1 MAVPREIRHRLD
13 FGGLIAMR
21 YDPRDM
27 THGNLWKQILI
38 FSLPLMASNLL
49 QVLFNMSDIAVV
61 GQFAGSHALG
71 SVGSTATLA
80 ALYSGFL
87 IGMGAGVNVLTAR
100 FIGARE
106 RENTRQTVHT
116 ASAVCLGL
124 GVILFALCFCLARPL
139 LTLLGTKEELIDG
152 AILYMRIYAFGLP
165 AMALYNFGS
174 AVLTASGDT
183 KRPLIFLSI
192 AGGLNI
198 CLNLFF
204 VIVCKM
210 AADGV
215 ALATILSQYTSAV
228 LVLRVLLRTQ
238 EDYRLELKNFVFSW
252 EKAQRIL
259 ALGIT
264 SGLQHAIF
272 AMANLFIQ
280 SAVNTFSAAV
290 VEGNSAAANADSLV
304 YEVMAAPY
312 TACSTFISQNYG
324 AHNKE
329 RIQKAYRVS
338 LVYSFGVGAVLGLA
352 LWALNRSTAAEEAAS
367 SAAADGTIPLCSFS
381 TADLSRIT
389 YTYNGQTLTLDHAD
403 GSWTLAEDSDYHLD
417 ESACN
422 TMVTALSSLHA
433 KRQLDAQAGE
443 DYGFDAPELT
453 VTVTAAGQTTTLT
466 LGSSNTVTGD
476 RYVQKDGDTALY
488 TVDASRTACFAYD
501 KAGLFGSFSPAG
513 FAASDVEQVAYTLA
527 SGEKVSLTAG
537 SELAEDGD
545 EADSA
550 SYETV
555 WRFAGDADT
564 DLDQDK
570 VQSMLSAL
578 SSYVSGQ
585 ITPADGADPA
595 ACGFDA
601 PLAVVQ
607 VTTADGTKTLT
618 YASGT
623 DGYYLMV
630 EGDDSIYAVDG
641 SIVQAVTQ
649 TADALT
655 AA

>member
-1 MAVPREIRHRLD
+1 MNAKRR
-13 FGGLIAMR
+13 
-21 YDPRDM
+21 
-27 THGNLWKQILI
+27 
-38 FSLPLMASNLL
+38 
-49 QVLFNMSDIAVV
+49 
-61 GQFAGSHALG
+61 
-71 SVGSTATLA
+71 TLA
-80 ALYSGFL
+80 
-87 IGMGAGVNVLTAR
+87 VL
-100 FIGARE
+100 
-106 RENTRQTVHT
+106 
-116 ASAVCLGL
+116 
-124 GVILFALCFCLARPL
+124 
-139 LTLLGTKEELIDG
+139 
-152 AILYMRIYAFGLP
+152 
-165 AMALYNFGS
+165 
-174 AVLTASGDT
+174 
-183 KRPLIFLSI
+183 
-192 AGGLNI
+192 
-198 CLNLFF
+198 
-204 VIVCKM
+204 
-210 AADGV
+210 
-215 ALATILSQYTSAV
+215 
-228 LVLRVLLRTQ
+228 
-238 EDYRLELKNFVFSW
+238 
-252 EKAQRIL
+252 
-259 ALGIT
+259 
-264 SGLQHAIF
+264 
-272 AMANLFIQ
+272 
-280 SAVNTFSAAV
+280 AAV
-290 VEGNSAAANADSLV
+290 
-304 YEVMAAPY
+304 
-312 TACSTFISQNYG
+312 I
-324 AHNKE
+324 
-329 RIQKAYRVS
+329 
-338 LVYSFGVGAVLGLA
+338 AVLGLA

-389 YTYNGQTLTLDHAD
+389 YTYNGQT
-403 GSWTLAEDSDYHLD
+403 
-417 ESACN
+417 
-422 TMVTALSSLHA
+422 
-433 KRQLDAQAGE
+433 
-443 DYGFDAPELT
+443 
-453 VTVTAAGQTTTLT
+453 TTLT
-466 LGSSNTVTGD
+466 FGSSNTVTGD

-527 SGEKVSLTAG
+527 SGEKISLTAG
-537 SELAEDGD
+537 SELAGDGD

-623 DGYYLMV
+623 DGDYLMV

>member
-1 MAVPREIRHRLD
+1 MNAKRR
-13 FGGLIAMR
+13 
-21 YDPRDM
+21 
-27 THGNLWKQILI
+27 
-38 FSLPLMASNLL
+38 
-49 QVLFNMSDIAVV
+49 
-61 GQFAGSHALG
+61 
-71 SVGSTATLA
+71 TLA
-80 ALYSGFL
+80 
-87 IGMGAGVNVLTAR
+87 VL
-100 FIGARE
+100 
-106 RENTRQTVHT
+106 
-116 ASAVCLGL
+116 
-124 GVILFALCFCLARPL
+124 
-139 LTLLGTKEELIDG
+139 
-152 AILYMRIYAFGLP
+152 
-165 AMALYNFGS
+165 
-174 AVLTASGDT
+174 
-183 KRPLIFLSI
+183 
-192 AGGLNI
+192 
-198 CLNLFF
+198 
-204 VIVCKM
+204 
-210 AADGV
+210 
-215 ALATILSQYTSAV
+215 
-228 LVLRVLLRTQ
+228 
-238 EDYRLELKNFVFSW
+238 
-252 EKAQRIL
+252 
-259 ALGIT
+259 
-264 SGLQHAIF
+264 
-272 AMANLFIQ
+272 
-280 SAVNTFSAAV
+280 AAV
-290 VEGNSAAANADSLV
+290 
-304 YEVMAAPY
+304 
-312 TACSTFISQNYG
+312 I
-324 AHNKE
+324 
-329 RIQKAYRVS
+329 
-338 LVYSFGVGAVLGLA
+338 AVLGLA

-389 YTYNGQTLTLDHAD
+389 YTYNGQTLTLDDAD

-422 TMVTALSSLHA
+422 TMVTALSSLNA

-466 LGSSNTVTGD
+466 FGSSNTVTGD

-488 TVDASRTACFAYD
+488 TVDASRTACFACD

-537 SELAEDGD
+537 SELAGDGD

-564 DLDQDK
+564 DLDQDKVQSMLSALDQDK

-623 DGYYLMV
+623 DGDYLMV

>member
-1 MAVPREIRHRLD
+1 MKTKQRALLALLVAAV
-13 FGGLIAMR
+13 
-21 YDPRDM
+21 
-27 THGNLWKQILI
+27 
-38 FSLPLMASNLL
+38 LL
-49 QVLFNMSDIAVV
+49 
-61 GQFAGSHALG
+61 G
-71 SVGSTATLA
+71 A
-80 ALYSGFL
+80 ALW
-87 IGMGAGVNVLTAR
+87 AV
-100 FIGARE
+100 
-106 RENTRQTVHT
+106 TRSNAKAEQ
-116 ASAVCLGL
+116 
-124 GVILFALCFCLARPL
+124 
-139 LTLLGTKEELIDG
+139 
-152 AILYMRIYAFGLP
+152 
-165 AMALYNFGS
+165 
-174 AVLTASGDT
+174 
-183 KRPLIFLSI
+183 
-192 AGGLNI
+192 
-198 CLNLFF
+198 
-204 VIVCKM
+204 
-210 AADGV
+210 AA
-215 ALATILSQYTSAV
+215 
-228 LVLRVLLRTQ
+228 
-238 EDYRLELKNFVFSW
+238 
-252 EKAQRIL
+252 
-259 ALGIT
+259 
-264 SGLQHAIF
+264 
-272 AMANLFIQ
+272 
-280 SAVNTFSAAV
+280 
-290 VEGNSAAANADSLV
+290 SAAAEGSIPL
-304 YEVMAAPY
+304 
-312 TACSTFISQNYG
+312 S
-324 AHNKE
+324 
-329 RIQKAYRVS
+329 
-338 LVYSFGVGAVLGLA
+338 SF
-352 LWALNRSTAAEEAAS
+352 AAE
-367 SAAADGTIPLCSFS
+367 
-381 TADLSRIT
+381 DLEQIE
-389 YTYNGQTLTLDHAD
+389 YTYNGETYTLQYSG
-403 GSWTLAEDSDYHLD
+403 GSWQLAQDPAYHLD

-422 TMVTALSSLHA
+422 TMVTALSSLNA

-466 LGSSNTVTGD
+466 FGSSNTVTGD

-537 SELAEDGD
+537 SELAGDGD

-607 VTTADGTKTLT
+607 VTTADGTETLT

-623 DGYYLMV
+623 DGDYLMV

>member
-1 MAVPREIRHRLD
+1 MNAKRR
-13 FGGLIAMR
+13 
-21 YDPRDM
+21 
-27 THGNLWKQILI
+27 
-38 FSLPLMASNLL
+38 
-49 QVLFNMSDIAVV
+49 
-61 GQFAGSHALG
+61 
-71 SVGSTATLA
+71 TLA
-80 ALYSGFL
+80 
-87 IGMGAGVNVLTAR
+87 VL
-100 FIGARE
+100 
-106 RENTRQTVHT
+106 
-116 ASAVCLGL
+116 
-124 GVILFALCFCLARPL
+124 
-139 LTLLGTKEELIDG
+139 
-152 AILYMRIYAFGLP
+152 
-165 AMALYNFGS
+165 
-174 AVLTASGDT
+174 
-183 KRPLIFLSI
+183 
-192 AGGLNI
+192 
-198 CLNLFF
+198 
-204 VIVCKM
+204 
-210 AADGV
+210 
-215 ALATILSQYTSAV
+215 
-228 LVLRVLLRTQ
+228 
-238 EDYRLELKNFVFSW
+238 
-252 EKAQRIL
+252 
-259 ALGIT
+259 
-264 SGLQHAIF
+264 
-272 AMANLFIQ
+272 
-280 SAVNTFSAAV
+280 AAV
-290 VEGNSAAANADSLV
+290 
-304 YEVMAAPY
+304 
-312 TACSTFISQNYG
+312 I
-324 AHNKE
+324 
-329 RIQKAYRVS
+329 
-338 LVYSFGVGAVLGLA
+338 AVLGLA
-352 LWALNRSTAAEEAAS
+352 LWALNRRTAAEEAAS
-367 SAAADGTIPLCSFS
+367 SAAADGTIQLCSFS

-389 YTYNGQTLTLDHAD
+389 YTYNGQTLTLDDAD

-422 TMVTALSSLHA
+422 TMVTALSSLNA
-433 KRQLDAQAGE
+433 KRQLDAQAG
-443 DYGFDAPELT
+443 
-453 VTVTAAGQTTTLT
+453 QTTTLT
-466 LGSSNTVTGD
+466 FGSSNTVTGD

-488 TVDASRTACFAYD
+488 TVDASRTACFACD

-537 SELAEDGD
+537 SELAGDGD

-585 ITPADGADPA
+585 ITPAAGADPA

-623 DGYYLMV
+623 DGDYLMV

>member
-1 MAVPREIRHRLD
+1 MNAKRR
-13 FGGLIAMR
+13 
-21 YDPRDM
+21 
-27 THGNLWKQILI
+27 
-38 FSLPLMASNLL
+38 
-49 QVLFNMSDIAVV
+49 
-61 GQFAGSHALG
+61 
-71 SVGSTATLA
+71 TLA
-80 ALYSGFL
+80 
-87 IGMGAGVNVLTAR
+87 VL
-100 FIGARE
+100 
-106 RENTRQTVHT
+106 
-116 ASAVCLGL
+116 
-124 GVILFALCFCLARPL
+124 
-139 LTLLGTKEELIDG
+139 
-152 AILYMRIYAFGLP
+152 
-165 AMALYNFGS
+165 
-174 AVLTASGDT
+174 
-183 KRPLIFLSI
+183 
-192 AGGLNI
+192 
-198 CLNLFF
+198 
-204 VIVCKM
+204 
-210 AADGV
+210 
-215 ALATILSQYTSAV
+215 
-228 LVLRVLLRTQ
+228 
-238 EDYRLELKNFVFSW
+238 
-252 EKAQRIL
+252 
-259 ALGIT
+259 
-264 SGLQHAIF
+264 
-272 AMANLFIQ
+272 
-280 SAVNTFSAAV
+280 AAV
-290 VEGNSAAANADSLV
+290 
-304 YEVMAAPY
+304 
-312 TACSTFISQNYG
+312 I
-324 AHNKE
+324 
-329 RIQKAYRVS
+329 
-338 LVYSFGVGAVLGLA
+338 AVLGLA

-389 YTYNGQTLTLDHAD
+389 YTYNGQTLTLDDAD
-403 GSWTLAEDSDYHLD
+403 GSWTLAEDSDYH
-417 ESACN
+417 
-422 TMVTALSSLHA
+422 
-433 KRQLDAQAGE
+433 LDAQAGE

-466 LGSSNTVTGD
+466 FGSSNTVTGD

-488 TVDASRTACFAYD
+488 TVDASRMACFACD

-527 SGEKVSLTAG
+527 GGEKVSLTAG